1 MFLNNSFGRTL
12 DILHRTM
19 DVSMLR
25 QDVIADNIANAD
37 TPNFKRSFINF
48 ESQLKAALDSE
59 RAPQSMQAAMT
70 NERHIPFSRPVDYRT
85 VQPQRQ
91 LDYLTTA
98 DNNGNNVDIEVESMN
113 FLNNQ
118 LLYSLMTN
126 TVTQQFQRVNLVV
139 RG

>member
-1 MFLNNSFGRTL
+1 MFLNNSFGKTL
-12 DILHRTM
+12 DVLHRSM

-37 TPNFKRSFINF
+37 TPNFKRSHINF
-48 ESQLKAALDSE
+48 ESQLAAALESE
-59 RAPQSMQAAMT
+59 NRPQPLQARMSR
-70 NERHIPFSRPVDYRT
+70 ERHIPFQRPVDYRS
-85 VQPQRQ
+85 VEPQRR

-113 FLNNQ
+113 YLSNQ
-118 LLYSLMTN
+118 LLYSMMTN
-126 TVTQQFQRVNLVV
+126 SVNQQFQRVNLVV

>member
-1 MFLNNSFGRTL
+1 MFLNNSFGKTL
-12 DILHRTM
+12 DIMQRSM

-37 TPNFKRSFINF
+37 TPNFKRSYINF
-48 ESQLKAALDSE
+48 ESQLAAALESE
-59 RAPQSMQAAMT
+59 NRPRPMEAAMT
-70 NERHIPFSRPVDYRT
+70 RERHVAFSRPVDYRS
-85 VQPQRQ
+85 VEPERR

-113 FLNNQ
+113 YLNNQ
-118 LLYSLMTN
+118 LLYTLMTN
-126 TVTQQFQRVNLVV
+126 SVNQQFQRVNLVT